1 MKKSFVT
8 VTPDESSSNK
18 VLRVNC
24 DAYSSADD
32 QEEYIIVS
40 RGGELK
46 LLIWLLIIYGKVI
59 VTIKIL
65 FCYYCILY
73 LRSNSYICPYH

>member
-8 VTPDESSSNK
+8 VTSDEGFGNK
-18 VLRVNC
+18 ALSINC

-40 RGGELK
+40 RGG
-46 LLIWLLIIYGKVI
+46 
-59 VTIKIL
+59 
-65 FCYYCILY
+65 
-73 LRSNSYICPYH
+73 N

>member
-8 VTPDESSSNK
+8 VTPDESSINK
-18 VLRVNC
+18 ALRVNC

-40 RGGELK
+40 RGGGTETINLVTNN
-46 LLIWLLIIYGKVI
+46 IW
-59 VTIKIL
+59 
-65 FCYYCILY
+65 
-73 LRSNSYICPYH
+73 

>member
-8 VTPDESSSNK
+8 VTPNENFSNK
-18 VLRVNC
+18 ALRVNC

-40 RGGELK
+40 RRGTKTINLVTNN
-46 LLIWLLIIYGKVI
+46 IW
-59 VTIKIL
+59 
-65 FCYYCILY
+65 
-73 LRSNSYICPYH
+73 

>member
-18 VLRVNC
+18 ALRINC

-32 QEEYIIVS
+32 QEKYIIVS
-40 RGGELK
+40 MVGTETINLVTNN
-46 LLIWLLIIYGKVI
+46 IW
-59 VTIKIL
+59 
-65 FCYYCILY
+65 
-73 LRSNSYICPYH
+73 